1 MRSETN
7 GCLQVQVPAKG
18 GGFGANYV
26 LTQVCNV
33 SGLEKPQ
40 TQVCGRVS
48 KVEQKRAPFRA
59 FNLSHIPSSRAWMDL
74 GTDYGVYPFSFSRSG
89 ITKDGITDDFLRVIV
104 SGLFPCC
111 ASGRPGTTVKA

>member
-7 GCLQVQVPAKG
+7 GCLQVQVPTKG

-26 LTQVCNV
+26 PTQVCNI

-48 KVEQKRAPFRA
+48 KVEQKKGP
-59 FNLSHIPSSRAWMDL
+59 LQSLQPITSSLPKTWHVLMTFVL
-74 GTDYGVYPFSFSRSG
+74 MNN
-89 ITKDGITDDFLRVIV
+89 
-104 SGLFPCC
+104 
-111 ASGRPGTTVKA
+111 TVNNRNKT

>member
-1 MRSETN
+1 MRSGTN

-26 LTQVCNV
+26 LTRVRKV

-40 TQVCGRVS
+40 TRVCGRVS

-59 FNLSHIPSSRAWMDL
+59 FNLSQMLTHINNR
-74 GTDYGVYPFSFSRSG
+74 
-89 ITKDGITDDFLRVIV
+89 ITQGKT
-104 SGLFPCC
+104 
-111 ASGRPGTTVKA
+111 